1 MKNIQNSKG
10 VENDVRQ
17 RIKRIIKEISKNDID
32 EKKLT
37 HKEIAKATGFTVTA
51 VQKMLSGK
59 YHLTHLFIERFA
71 NEYIEGDICYLYTGI
86 TDPTKYEELSL
97 SSDCSNIESTKEGY
111 SLVELKFIERLKK
124 KYHTMNDV
132 ANRFGWSSATLYELD
147 NHQQNL
153 TMKLTV
159 KFANKGIDI
168 AYLLTGINGLKE
180 NEVLNSI
187 KHLSRDEQIRYLKS
201 YRKPV
206 TRNNWLSFK

>member
-1 MKNIQNSKG
+1 MMNIQNSKG
-10 VENDVRQ
+10 LENDVRE
-17 RIKRIIKEISKNDID
+17 RIKRIIKEIGEDD
-32 EKKLT
+32 MDLKKLT
-37 HKEIAKATGFTVTA
+37 NKKIAENTGFSKSA

-97 SSDCSNIESTKEGY
+97 ICDISEIKSTEKGY
-111 SLVELKFIERLKK
+111 SLVELKFIDRLKK
-124 KYHTMNDV
+124 KYHTMNNV
-132 ANRFGWSSATLYELD
+132 ANRFGLSSTTLYD
-147 NHQQNL
+147 VANHKQNL
-153 TMKLTV
+153 TFKLTIE
-159 KFANKGIDI
+159 FANKGIDI
-168 AYLLTGINGLKE
+168 DYLLTGINGLKE

>member
-1 MKNIQNSKG
+1 MNKELTCSQLEKDIR
-10 VENDVRQ
+10 E
-17 RIKRIIKEISKNDID
+17 RIKNTIKQISKNDMD

-37 HKEIAKATGFTVTA
+37 NKEIAKATGFKVTA

-71 NEYIEGDICYLYTGI
+71 NTYLNGDVCYLYTGI

-97 SSDCSNIESTKEGY
+97 SSDCSNIQSTKEGY
-111 SLVELKFIERLKK
+111 SDVEFKFIVRLKT
-124 KYHTMNDV
+124 KYHTMNNV
-132 ANRFGWSSATLYELD
+132 ANRFGLSSTTLYELD

-159 KFANKGIDI
+159 KFASKGIDI
-168 AYLLTGINGLKE
+168 NYLLTGIKGLKDDE
-180 NEVLNSI
+180 FLNSI
-187 KHLSRDEQIRYLKS
+187 KPLSRKEQIKKLIS